1 MEEFIQAAEYY
12 RHMTDKEKEGLIE
25 NLTESLLFES
35 ETAAERVLKYLGRVD
50 ETLEKILR
58 KRLRF

>member
-1 MEEFIQAAEYY
+1 MKEFIQAAEYY
-12 RHMTDKEKEGLIE
+12 RHMTDEEKEGLIE

-35 ETAAERVLKYLGRVD
+35 ETATERVLKYLGRVD
-50 ETLEKILR
+50 GALEKILR

>member
-1 MEEFIQAAEYY
+1 MTEFIQAAEYY
-12 RHMTDKEKEGLIE
+12 RHMTEEEKAELVQ
-25 NLTESLLFES
+25 NLTESLLFER
-35 ETAAERVLKYLGRVD
+35 EAAAERVLEYLGRVD